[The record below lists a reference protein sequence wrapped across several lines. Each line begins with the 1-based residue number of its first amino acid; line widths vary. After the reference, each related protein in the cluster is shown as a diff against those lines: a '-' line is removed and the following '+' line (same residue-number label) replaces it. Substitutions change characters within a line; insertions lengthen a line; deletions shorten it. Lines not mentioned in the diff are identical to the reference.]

1 MWPSEVARAQFQI
14 SGARVFGFNSRM
26 SLPVRLL
33 VAGILLLVLPLA
45 QAADAP
51 RWWKGNLHTH
61 TLWSDGDD
69 YPEMVVEWYKSSGY
83 HFLALSDHNVLLEGT
98 KWVEL
103 LGPTRRG
110 PRVDYRAGGMV
121 FERYLARFGRPWV
134 ETREVEGQPE
144 VRLKALHEFR
154 SIFEEADKFLLLPA
168 EEITGRWTDD
178 SVAGQPPLSGPVH
191 LGAINVREPIEPRT
205 GRDALSIMQDA
216 VNAVLAQRERTG
228 QPMFPHLNHP
238 NYRWGVTPEE
248 LMRVQGEKFF
258 EIYNG
263 HSGVRNAGDATH
275 LSTEK
280 MWDVVL
286 AHRLTELK
294 LEPMFGIA
302 TDDAHHY
309 HTIQLG
315 QENAGRGWVVVRA
328 ASLTPEALIAAME
341 AGDFYASTGVT
352 LAQVSREGATLTV
365 EVRAEAGVD
374 YTIQFVGTP
383 RDFDRR
389 SELMPAVPGTRP
401 HRRYS
406 DEVGRVLA
414 EVKGALASYTLRA
427 GDLYVR
433 AKIVSTKPK
442 PNASS
447 PDEVECAWTQPLVAS
462 GGP

>member
-1 MWPSEVARAQFQI
+1 MISRSRLVGVA
-14 SGARVFGFNSRM
+14 
-26 SLPVRLL
+26 
-33 VAGILLLVLPLA
+33 LLLLA
-45 QAADAP
+45 WPIAHAAEEA

-69 YPEMVVEWYKSSGY
+69 YPEMVVEWYKSHGY

-98 KWVEL
+98 RWVEL

-110 PRVDYRAGGMV
+110 PIIDYRAGGPV

-134 ETREVEGQPE
+134 ETREVEGRRE
-144 VRLKALHEFR
+144 VRLKALTEFR
-154 SIFEEADKFLLLPA
+154 SLFEEAEKFLLIPA

-178 SVAGQPPLSGPVH
+178 SVSGQPPLSGPVH
-191 LGAINVREPIEPRT
+191 LGAINVREAIQPRT
-205 GRDALSIMQDA
+205 GRNAFAIMQDA
-216 VNAVLAQRERTG
+216 VNEVLAQRARTG

-248 LMRVQGEKFF
+248 LMRVQGERFF

-263 HSGVRNAGDATH
+263 HSGVRNSGDAAH

-328 ASLTPEALIAAME
+328 VSLTPAALVAAME

-352 LAQVSREGATLTV
+352 LSDVRREGATLTV
-365 EVRAEAGVD
+365 EIAAEPGVD
-374 YTIQFVGTP
+374 YTIQFAGTR
-383 RDFDRR
+383 RDFDRE
-389 SELMPAVPGTRP
+389 SELLPAAPGTRP

-406 DEVGRVLA
+406 DDVGRMFS
-414 EVKGALASYTLRA
+414 ETTGAAASYTLRD

-433 AKIVSTKPK
+433 AKIISTKAK
-442 PNASS
+442 PNAST
-447 PDEVECAWTQPLVAS
+447 PGETECAWTQPLIAIPLERSAS
-462 GGP
+462 AND